1 MWHVWCG
8 WGALEE
14 RRGHLTPIFLSASSQ
29 HLMQYCF
36 RFTSKQPSLKKNCKG
51 GSSLNR
57 QKPLEIH
64 SECKSKQARSF
75 SHLVCIHDS
84 LFLTIKLYLHI
95 LTLIFFLISLLEF
108 CATVSAVDLGVC
120 PRGYQ
125 LALAIVSEGSQG
137 SGVENCQSLESYT
150 SKPWDGPEDGN
161 KGWSKSLPNLSVFLC
176 KMGTYRRVI
185 QQAHREHEAKDN
197 YYNWY
202 SVWQFRGLC

>member
-1 MWHVWCG
+1 M
-8 WGALEE
+8 ALLWTGKSHW
-14 RRGHLTPIFLSASSQ
+14 RYTQSAKVNKPDHSHISYVFMTPF
-29 HLMQYCF
+29 F
-36 RFTSKQPSLKKNCKG
+36 WLKIV
-51 GSSLNR
+51 
-57 QKPLEIH
+57 PTH
-64 SECKSKQARSF
+64 TDA
-75 SHLVCIHDS
+75 D
-84 LFLTIKLYLHI
+84 
-95 LTLIFFLISLLEF
+95 FFFISLLEF

-120 PRGYQ
+120 PRGHQ

-150 SKPWDGPEDGN
+150 SKPWDGPEDDN